1 MWLRVKYIMHRF
13 INRRY
18 IGPSWTY
25 AELARRV
32 PSLVE
37 HLSPTEMLG
46 SAILIRE
53 QLHKKESNQCIVFL
67 FSTERQK

>member
-18 IGPSWTY
+18 IAVSWTY

-37 HLSPTEMLG
+37 HLSPTEISPLG
-46 SAILIRE
+46 LAILIRE
-53 QLHKKESNQCIVFL
+53 KLH
-67 FSTERQK
+67 